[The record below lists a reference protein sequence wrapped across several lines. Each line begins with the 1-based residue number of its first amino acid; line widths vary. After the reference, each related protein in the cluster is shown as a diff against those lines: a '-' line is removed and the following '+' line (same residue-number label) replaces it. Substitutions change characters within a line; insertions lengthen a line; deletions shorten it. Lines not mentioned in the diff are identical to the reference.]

1 MYWAAHFVWAH
12 LQHLPITDKRRKPHT
27 MGKASAKR
35 VQKTL
40 PLQIYVNYDHTFLI
54 NHLLTQKSTTFARV
68 CNEKSGFKTVNL
80 SKYFKTIVLLTLG
93 EPARNWLHRV
103 CLFAVCCLCCF
114 FNGYTQISPYFIR
127 FSTAEGLPSNIT
139 EGLVNDA
146 EGFVWV
152 GTRSGLARF
161 DGQHFVSFRHLSP
174 NTALPEEQV
183 LGLLADR
190 RGYLWAKFSKQL
202 YRISLTTFKA
212 VPMVESLSPLCEDD
226 LGNVYFTYPEGLAVF
241 REKQGSFE
249 RFPMVFQGKKTEAWW
264 ANKGK
269 DGQILVGSSAGI
281 FRFNTQQ
288 KTYHRPNA
296 LVDPTSFF
304 TAKVDEEG
312 MLWISKWNSPEN
324 GLIRY
329 DPYADRILRTFSAGK
344 NGLSSTDLNDI
355 CFDGGQVWLATN
367 AGGLCRY
374 AIQEDRFYVY
384 SAASGT
390 PGHLWSNQ
398 VSRILK
404 DHFGNLWVSSPFFL
418 FQVPAKRIT
427 TGLLSHDPDNPNSL
441 IDPHCGSIAAIS
453 DDLMAF
459 GTLNGISIFER
470 KKHRFLNVKLPA
482 YSDYNNHITS
492 LAKAVQGGFWAST
505 WTGLYRLEAYSG
517 RILEYFITSNNSK
530 ATHPEAV
537 KRQHVGSIRRICED
551 YNGVLWI
558 VNFSNRL
565 VRLDEKDPART
576 FVSMDTLVVDTIPLN
591 DRVEAFLDYDERYL
605 LLGTLDGLVRYDRST
620 QKFEPCPA
628 VYAGIKS
635 PVRIES
641 LYPSH
646 NGTVLCIANGKPFRL
661 QLGATSATAMPL
673 PTSSEVLQGQ
683 HILEDRFNNQWVSTE
698 NGVMLI
704 NEETATALFY
714 DSRNYLNDNILLLR
728 PSVIPAQ
735 DADGNFYFGGAR
747 GVSVL
752 NPTDFNT
759 GQSQSPTVKIINMNI
774 NGQPADLDSAIH
786 RLTILELPYN
796 QNNLSFAFTILY
808 SAVPERNCYAYRING
823 GTWVYLG
830 TKNMVDFSDLSPGE
844 YELQVKAANSDGVWN
859 EEGARL
865 RIRILPPWWQSWPAY
880 LFYLLLLGLLLRRY
894 LQFREKRIQLAH
906 QLDTERKEAERM
918 HELDDFKSRFF
929 TNISHEFR
937 TPLTVILGMAEQISE
952 TANSNY
958 QLAQHIALI
967 QRNGQNLLRL
977 INQILDLAK
986 LESGKLS
993 VQLEQADMVAFS
1005 RYILESL
1012 QLLSKMK
1019 DVSLHFE
1026 AETNDLWMA
1035 FDVEKMQSVLFNLL
1049 SNAIKF
1055 TPKGGHIYLKIT
1067 HEAAD
1072 NQPSCRISVRDT
1084 GVGIPQEKLERIFDR
1099 FYRVDESYTRQAD
1112 GTGIGLAFT
1121 RELVR
1126 LMGGSIAVKSQLG
1139 EGTSFDVVLPVREL
1153 PQETPSLRT
1162 TPAWGINRNPDLQQD
1177 IVPVASFL
1185 EEGNFANENTE
1196 LLPNENT
1203 QVLKPVL
1210 LIVEDN
1216 DDVRQY
1222 LRACVVE
1229 QYHVIEACNG
1239 REGIEMALEHTP
1251 DLIVSDVMMPEK
1263 DGLELCQTLKNDPR
1277 TSHIPIV
1284 LLTAKASVESRI
1296 AGLSRGGDA
1305 YLTKP
1310 FHREELLL
1318 TVGNLLQS
1326 RRVLQERMRA
1336 VLLAP
1341 QVVTDTPPETI
1352 IVASETFDVL
1362 EIEDVFVQKLR
1373 RYTEENIANTNLSMD
1388 ELSRAMTMS
1397 YQNLH
1402 RKLTA
1407 LTNLSPVQFIRFIRL
1422 QKAKVLLQTT
1432 HLSVGDVAFE
1442 VGFSDPKYFSRV
1454 FTEEFG
1460 KPPSTM
1466 RLEAE

>member
-1 MYWAAHFVWAH
+1 M
-12 LQHLPITDKRRKPHT
+12 
-27 MGKASAKR
+27 
-35 VQKTL
+35 
-40 PLQIYVNYDHTFLI
+40 
-54 NHLLTQKSTTFARV
+54 
-68 CNEKSGFKTVNL
+68 L
-80 SKYFKTIVLLTLG
+80 SKLD

-103 CLFAVCCLCCF
+103 CLLVVFCLYCF
-114 FNGYTQISPYFIR
+114 FNCYTQISPYFIR
-127 FSTAEGLPSNIT
+127 FSTDEGLPSNTT

-174 NTALPEEQV
+174 NTALPEENV

-212 VPMVESLSPLCEDD
+212 VLMVENLRALCEDD
-226 LGNVYFTYPEGLAVF
+226 LGNVYFASPEGLAVF
-241 REKQGSFE
+241 REKQGDFE
-249 RFPMVFQGKKTEAWW
+249 WLPIPFQGKKMEVRW

-269 DGQILVGSSAGI
+269 DGQILVGTSAGI

-288 KTYHRPNA
+288 KTYFRLNA
-296 LVDPTSFF
+296 LVDATNFL

-329 DPYADRILRTFSAGK
+329 DPYADRIIRTFSAGK

-355 CFDGGQVWLATN
+355 CMDGGQVWLATN

-374 AIQEDRFYVY
+374 AIHEDRFYAY
-384 SAASGT
+384 SAASGML
-390 PGHLWSNQ
+390 GYLWSNQ
-398 VSRILK
+398 VSCILK
-404 DHFGNLWVSSPFFL
+404 DRFGNLWVSSPFFL

-427 TGLLSHDPDNPNSL
+427 TGLLSHDPKNPNSL
-441 IDPHCGSIAAIS
+441 IAPHCGNVAAIS

-470 KKHRFLNVKLPA
+470 KKHRFLNVRLPN
-482 YSDYNNHITS
+482 YSDYNNDITS
-492 LAKAVQGGFWAST
+492 LAKAEQGGFWAST
-505 WTGLYRLEAYSG
+505 WTGLYRLDEQSG
-517 RILEYFITSNNSK
+517 RILEYFITSINSK
-530 ATHPEAV
+530 ATPPEAM
-537 KRQHVGSIRRICED
+537 KRQHVGPIRRICKD
-551 YNGVLWI
+551 RSGTLWV
-558 VNFSNRL
+558 VNFSNQL
-565 VRLDEKDPART
+565 VRLDERDPARI
-576 FVSMDTLVVDTIPLN
+576 FVSVDTLVADTVPLN

-620 QKFEPCPA
+620 QRFEPCPA

-635 PVRIES
+635 PIRIES
-641 LYPSH
+641 LYRSH

-661 QLGATSATAMPL
+661 QLGTTSATATPL
-673 PTSSEVLQGQ
+673 PISSEVLQGQ
-683 HILEDRFNNQWVSTE
+683 HIWEDRLGNLWVSAE

-704 NEETATALFY
+704 NEAATSALFY

-759 GQSQSPTVKIINMNI
+759 GQSQSPIVKIIDMNI

-786 RLTILELPYN
+786 RLTILQLPYN

-823 GTWVYLG
+823 STWVYLG

-880 LFYLLLLGLLLRRY
+880 LLYLLLLGLLLRRY

-952 TANSNY
+952 TANSNH

-993 VQLEQADMVAFS
+993 LQLEQSDMVAFS
-1005 RYILESL
+1005 RYIVESL

-1019 DVSLHFE
+1019 GVSLHFE
-1026 AETNDLWMA
+1026 TEINDLWMA

-1072 NQPSCRISVRDT
+1072 NQSICRISVRDT
-1084 GVGIPQEKLERIFDR
+1084 GVGIPEEKLERIFDR

-1139 EGTSFDVVLPVREL
+1139 EGTSFEVVLPVREL
-1153 PQETPSLRT
+1153 PQETPSLH
-1162 TPAWGINRNPDLQQD
+1162 TPAWGINGSTRLDLKPD
-1177 IVPVASFL
+1177 IVPVASFFG
-1185 EEGNFANENTE
+1185 EGNFTNANAKFLSNENS
-1196 LLPNENT
+1196 

-1222 LRACVVE
+1222 LRACVLE

-1310 FHREELLL
+1310 FHREELVLIL
-1318 TVGNLLQS
+1318 GNLLQS
-1326 RRVLQERMRA
+1326 RRVLQERMKA
-1336 VLLAP
+1336 TLLAP
-1341 QVVTDTPPETI
+1341 HAATDSSSATAP
-1352 IVASETFDVL
+1352 VASEQLAVL

-1373 RYTEENIANTNLSMD
+1373 QYTEENLANANLSME

-1407 LTNLSPVQFIRFIRL
+1407 LTSLSPVQFIRTIRL
-1422 QKAKVLLQTT
+1422 QKAMSLLQTT
-1432 HLSVGDVAFE
+1432 RLSIGDVAFE
-1442 VGFSDPKYFSRV
+1442 VGFNDPKYFSRV
-1454 FTEEFG
+1454 FAEEFG
-1460 KPPSTM
+1460 KPPSAV
-1466 RLEAE
+1466 RENLAG